1 MDEEIKT
8 KYKDEIKRER
18 DRQPSFGENKRLQE
32 IDKELRALHEKHP
45 GKPGFATDILELL
58 RDIISGIVTSVAP
71 TTADIEARAT
81 AADAATDYDQ
91 IIAWEKTNLG
101 APAKPPS
108 PSGGGKRRKTKK
120 RRSKKRRS
128 KKRRTKKRRSKK
140 RRSKKRRTSTRKT
153 RRR

>member
-8 KYKDEIKRER
+8 KYKDEIERER

-32 IDKELRALHEKHP
+32 IDKELRALHEKYP
-45 GKPGFATDILELL
+45 DKPGFATDILELL

-81 AADAATDYDQ
+81 DAATDYDL
-91 IIAWEKTNLG
+91 IAWEKTNLG
-101 APAKPPS
+101 APDKPPS

-140 RRSKKRRTSTRKT
+140 RRTSTRKT

>member
-8 KYKDEIKRER
+8 KYKGEIERER

-32 IDKELRALHEKHP
+32 IDKELRALHEKYP
-45 GKPGFATDILELL
+45 DKPGFATDILELL

-91 IIAWEKTNLG
+91 IIAWEETRHMHG
-101 APAKPPS
+101 SPDKPPS

-128 KKRRTKKRRSKK
+128 KKRRT
-140 RRSKKRRTSTRKT
+140 STRKT